1 MAKLS
6 FHGGSGENKVSFE
19 HNRRNRNVTDAEEHI
34 DKNGVHENWVD
45 HKHFEEYFN
54 AYFENDIRDY
64 NIGKRKDRQ
73 IDNMYNHII
82 RKNQKHPKKAQK
94 PIYEVVVGVYPEEGE
109 TITIAQER
117 EVLKEYVDNW
127 QKLNPNLE
135 MVGAYYH
142 ADEQGKAPH
151 VHIDYFPV
159 AKGYTNGPATQPGLT
174 RALQQQGVQKDMFY
188 KTEQSAWQQ
197 SQRLELRDIC
207 RQHDIEVNLE
217 VEEKREH
224 MSTEMYKMYAELQ
237 AIKKEKEKTQELSS
251 SELRSCIERKSVFGR
266 KDYVKVSTKDLN
278 AVLDELGA
286 LREQKDEYKELMREA
301 EAEKQSARQESAR
314 ASGQAEQ
321 TTKLNVELQK
331 NLKVANLSA
340 TEEKRYIRTEA
351 KKMFNEFMSDK
362 GFRSN
367 FTEYLEQYC
376 KEHKLKNGKTVYDS
390 IKERYDADKKKVT
403 EEFNKQMDI
412 QKDIDEPEIE
422 R

>member
-174 RALQQQGVQKDMFY
+174 RALQQQGIQKDMFY

-197 SQRLELRDIC
+197 SQRLEIRDIC
-207 RQHDIEVNLE
+207 RKHDIEVNLE

-362 GFRSN
+362 GFRSD

-376 KEHKLKNGKTVYDS
+376 KEHTLKNGKTVYDS

-403 EEFNKQMDI
+403 EDFNKRMEI

>member
-1 MAKLS
+1 MAKIS
-6 FHGGSGENKVSFE
+6 FNGGSGEKKANFE
-19 HNRRNRNVTDAEEHI
+19 HNRRNRKVTDAEEHI

-45 HKHFEEYFN
+45 HKHFKEYFN
-54 AYFENDIRDY
+54 AYFENDIRDF
-64 NIGKRKDRQ
+64 NIGKRKSRQ
-73 IDNMYNHII
+73 IDNMYNHVT
-82 RKNQKHPKKAQK
+82 RKNQKHPDKSQK
-94 PIYEVVVGVYPEEGE
+94 VVYEIVAGVYPEEGE
-109 TITIAQER
+109 TLTIAQER
-117 EVLKEYVDNW
+117 AILKEYVDNW
-127 QKLNPNLE
+127 KKLNPNLE
-135 MVGAYYH
+135 LVGAYYH

-151 VHIDYFPV
+151 VHLDYFPV
-159 AKGYTNGPATQPGLT
+159 ATGYTNGPARQPGLT
-174 RALQQQGVQKDMFY
+174 RALQQQGIKKDMFY

-197 SQRLELRDIC
+197 SQRLVLRDIC
-207 RQHDIEVNLE
+207 RKHDIEVNLE

-237 AIKKEKEKTQELSS
+237 SIKKEKEKTQELSS
-251 SELRSCIERKSVFGR
+251 SELRSCIERKSVFGT

-286 LREQKDEYKELMREA
+286 LREQKDEYKELMKEA

-321 TTKLNVELQK
+321 TAKLNIELQK

-362 GFRSN
+362 GFKSD
-367 FTEYLEQYC
+367 FTAYLEQYC

-390 IKERYDADKKKVT
+390 IKELYEANKKKVT
-403 EEFNKQMDI
+403 EEFNKRMEI
-412 QKDIDEPEIE
+412 QKEIDEPELE